1 MKRLTLTLL
10 FVAATL
16 AASAQTLLLDDIRF
30 RDPYILADQK
40 SQTYYL
46 YLSST
51 TKSASGKVVGGV
63 KAYTSKDL
71 IHWNEP
77 VQVFTCPDDN
87 WITGN
92 VWAPEVHQYKGK
104 YYLFATLNTDLTWK
118 GGKNN
123 SAPYTFRGTQIFWSK
138 SPLGPFKAFSTD
150 PHTPIDQMAL
160 DGTLW
165 VEDGTPY
172 IVYCHEWVQIDD
184 GAIEMR
190 PLKKDL
196 SAPTAPPTRLFCAS
210 AADWVDK
217 RRTIVTDGCFLYRTK
232 TGKLLMTWSSWS
244 NGKYSIGIA
253 ESTTGRLS
261 GPWKHQAEPL
271 FDDNAGHCMI
281 FRSFDGKLRVVF
293 HCPNDPAGKERA
305 KICEL
310 EDLGETIRIKQ

>member
-165 VEDGTPY
+165 VEDVDLWIRMLQKGYKFHVIPDVLLRYRYDYNSVRRQTMQSR
-172 IVYCHEWVQIDD
+172 IN
-184 GAIEMR
+184 GAKLAIHGRKALNLSLKYDYYALRTVAIGLIPAPMR
-190 PLKKDL
+190 YLLQMKRLK
-196 SAPTAPPTRLFCAS
+196 R
-210 AADWVDK
+210 
-217 RRTIVTDGCFLYRTK
+217 
-232 TGKLLMTWSSWS
+232 
-244 NGKYSIGIA
+244 
-253 ESTTGRLS
+253 
-261 GPWKHQAEPL
+261 
-271 FDDNAGHCMI
+271 
-281 FRSFDGKLRVVF
+281 
-293 HCPNDPAGKERA
+293 
-305 KICEL
+305 
-310 EDLGETIRIKQ
+310 